1 MKKTLLTTCNAKYI
15 HKNLALRWLYVACEH
30 REDVLLKE
38 YVIKDDPL
46 HIVQDI
52 LSMQVEVVCFSCYI
66 WNIEIIK
73 AVIRLLKETK
83 PDLHILVGGPE
94 VSYESYDLLE
104 QGVDAISIG
113 EGEKSVWE
121 YIAMLEEESPHEVEG
136 IYTKAFPNKNYQ
148 RVALSWLETLANP
161 YFLAMDSQQMA
172 NRYFYLETSRGCP
185 YGCSYCLS
193 SADRCVRMFSID
205 YVMEILKQIA
215 NSDVKQVK
223 LLDRTF
229 NADPKRA
236 LRIARYIN
244 QNCKNQIFQFEVVA
258 ETLSEELL
266 EFFTK
271 EADVTRF
278 RFEIGVQSFHAK
290 TLQSVG
296 RIQNNE
302 CLHQVIKRMREAG
315 CILHVDLIAGLPYE
329 DLPTF
334 RQSFNTLFA
343 LQASE
348 VQLGILKLLKGTK
361 LKKESSSYGLQA
373 QTTAP
378 YDVVATSWLSTKE
391 LKQLHACGDAV
402 EKFWNSGIA
411 KDSIQAILELGWY
424 QNPFDLFMALG
435 EQYQKLSHPYQPHEL
450 FSCFYPILQQSK
462 QAIDAVLLRSYYKR
476 FKQKPH
482 RFTDCWITQE
492 EKKKLLSFAFC
503 KGIANQKELFCYG
516 LVDVG
521 YDHGQFGYQLILYN
535 ARQTLPR
542 RWFMNKELT
551 YIKELKDMKE
561 MMIATSNAHKV
572 EEFKAMLEPLG
583 YHIKSLL
590 DLNEPIDIE
599 ETGTTFQENAL
610 IKARAIY
617 ERYHIAVIADDS
629 GLAVNAM
636 HGEPGVYSARFMGR
650 DTSYDVKNQYI
661 IDQCKHVADKGCQFV
676 CAIAYVDEDG
686 KEQVFTGIVE
696 GLVADHMEGAK
707 GFGYDPIFYYPP
719 YQTTLANVSEEKK
732 NAVSHRGR
740 ALAQLLA
747 YLEGDN

>member
-1 MKKTLLTTCNAKYI
+1 MKKHCLQPVMQKYI

-302 CLHQVIKRMREAG
+302 RLHQVIKRMREAG

-435 EQYQKLSHPYQPHEL
+435 EQYQNYRILISHMNCFPVFIQFYNSPNKRSMLSCYDLIINALNRNH
-450 FSCFYPILQQSK
+450 IALQIVGSRK
-462 QAIDAVLLRSYYKR
+462 KKR
-476 FKQKPH
+476 
-482 RFTDCWITQE
+482 
-492 EKKKLLSFAFC
+492 KKLLSFAFC

-686 KEQVFTGIVE
+686 KSKYLPGSLKVWWLIIW
-696 GLVADHMEGAK
+696 K
-707 GFGYDPIFYYPP
+707 G
-719 YQTTLANVSEEKK
+719 QKVLATIRFFIIHHIRQHWRMYLKK
-732 NAVSHRGR
+732 KRMPFLIAAV
-740 ALAQLLA
+740 L
-747 YLEGDN
+747 